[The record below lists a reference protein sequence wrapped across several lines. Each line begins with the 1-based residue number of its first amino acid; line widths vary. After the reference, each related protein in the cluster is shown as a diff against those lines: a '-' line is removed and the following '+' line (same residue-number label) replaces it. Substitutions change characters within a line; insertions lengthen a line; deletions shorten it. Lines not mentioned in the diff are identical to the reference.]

1 MPSWFCATTSLYGAV
16 YVPTA
21 GTPSAFL
28 RYWRLPK
35 LQVSRRFVESSRRR
49 NQRIGEQRP
58 FERQERAGLF
68 NSENS
73 TRVHLNR
80 PFSNCLCMQ
89 KSAKVVPK
97 RQNPWPQP
105 PRALDRLAVSCL
117 LSCQLES
124 PCDNDPRVGACRRK
138 LSRPGSRRS
147 GGRERS
153 AASKRGAAAPISPR
167 TASSN

>member
-68 NSENS
+68 NSEIS
-73 TRVHLNR
+73 TRVLLNR
-80 PFSNCLCMQ
+80 PFSNCLHAM
-89 KSAKVVPK
+89 
-97 RQNPWPQP
+97 
-105 PRALDRLAVSCL
+105 
-117 LSCQLES
+117 
-124 PCDNDPRVGACRRK
+124 
-138 LSRPGSRRS
+138 RRS
-147 GGRERS
+147 
-153 AASKRGAAAPISPR
+153 SPK
-167 TASSN
+167 TGP